1 MGDLFGIS
9 RTIDHAV
16 YTILNSIAIILWRL
30 DAAIIQFSMFSYV
43 TEDWLMGHRDGEGIW
58 ALMDKMVGPNGI
70 FGLSTWEAFVALAL
84 TIYGFSLLI
93 RPFWRMQPVDLGRMF
108 FFAVLSYSIITEGSE
123 LMREIENW
131 RGEAGGYMYD
141 VVAGSGGTVNLDV
154 PGGATSDEPI
164 YSPEDLDGRAPIRG
178 WEAVSTSYFLV
189 KSASELH
196 QGVPPEDFRREYC
209 LYDPSEEIGE
219 QDQENSDGCSPK
231 KAWDEWEEIQL
242 TAPITQVWGIP
253 LPIDVSIEVPVFQEH
268 PENRQLAIRQAQ
280 EGVARLALGPIVAAL
295 PMIEANV
302 GLMLALSAAF
312 VYLSLPLT
320 LLFGLFRYTEPLVNR
335 LVMQL
340 IGIIIRTFILNGVL
354 AIFLMLLVS
363 VSVNGSLMAYLGL
376 IGVGLVGGFF
386 LTKMATSTMTE
397 TVSTSLGGLTS
408 IWVGAATTTLG
419 EGARQPAMAA
429 AGAVKWGAAGAML
442 GWAGR
447 GAFDMW
453 EGARQVARSGSE
465 DLRQGSPET
474 MQAVDSQLNKTVG
487 ALPAPIARMAQ
498 PEVNEWT
505 AQPAGGRTSK
515 GYTAPNP
522 SSAGNAWVTDLGGMA
537 ASAVGGTLFGSSFR
551 DNTDRNNQAQPGGW
565 NEQQTGTPGIT
576 MGDGRSV
583 ETWANQVYQTRQTSQ
598 GERQVIESGQAI
610 LGESLGQQAYQAM
623 SRHNREE
630 TLAVLQAARA
640 AASEA
645 GSVERLVQAD
655 GALTD
660 EGFQMVR
667 GHLESSVLAGFKGQQ
682 GERDLEALVVASLQ
696 PQKRAEPGEFRVAAA
711 RAKKWEGDEAS
722 GRLIP
727 RSLGLDPVASGSNF
741 AALNRFTRLSNQ
753 AGLDEAQRKRLLEAV
768 RQEGEVSS
776 ALRREIETSLRRQ
789 QERGLGATLKADDL
803 IDSARALP
811 DTLEGPMLVR
821 LSRSKP
827 DSETGSDTGA
837 VGLSQGAGKE
847 QTHFPGN
854 LAGPEVEAGPSDLKK
869 SLSSHRTGRVG
880 PDGDKGS
887 QVKKPPKTTA
897 NRSDG
902 IRHKLTED
910 RPAEIRGGVDGVSGS
925 VKGVPSSLIEAEEI
939 KTRAS
944 TAKQKQALEREA
956 LPSLKLLDEE
966 ESLISMSIT
975 TQKKT
980 QLPIDRTS
988 THSREGDQ

>member
-1 MGDLFGIS
+1 M
-9 RTIDHAV
+9 
-16 YTILNSIAIILWRL
+16 
-30 DAAIIQFSMFSYV
+30 
-43 TEDWLMGHRDGEGIW
+43 
-58 ALMDKMVGPNGI
+58 
-70 FGLSTWEAFVALAL
+70 
-84 TIYGFSLLI
+84 
-93 RPFWRMQPVDLGRMF
+93 
-108 FFAVLSYSIITEGSE
+108 
-123 LMREIENW
+123 
-131 RGEAGGYMYD
+131 
-141 VVAGSGGTVNLDV
+141 
-154 PGGATSDEPI
+154 
-164 YSPEDLDGRAPIRG
+164 
-178 WEAVSTSYFLV
+178 
-189 KSASELH
+189 
-196 QGVPPEDFRREYC
+196 
-209 LYDPSEEIGE
+209 
-219 QDQENSDGCSPK
+219 
-231 KAWDEWEEIQL
+231 
-242 TAPITQVWGIP
+242 
-253 LPIDVSIEVPVFQEH
+253 
-268 PENRQLAIRQAQ
+268 
-280 EGVARLALGPIVAAL
+280 
-295 PMIEANV
+295 
-302 GLMLALSAAF
+302 
-312 VYLSLPLT
+312 
-320 LLFGLFRYTEPLVNR
+320 
-335 LVMQL
+335 
-340 IGIIIRTFILNGVL
+340 
-354 AIFLMLLVS
+354 
-363 VSVNGSLMAYLGL
+363 
-376 IGVGLVGGFF
+376 
-386 LTKMATSTMTE
+386 
-397 TVSTSLGGLTS
+397 
-408 IWVGAATTTLG
+408 
-419 EGARQPAMAA
+419 
-429 AGAVKWGAAGAML
+429 
-442 GWAGR
+442 
-447 GAFDMW
+447 
-453 EGARQVARSGSE
+453 
-465 DLRQGSPET
+465 
-474 MQAVDSQLNKTVG
+474 
-487 ALPAPIARMAQ
+487 
-498 PEVNEWT
+498 
-505 AQPAGGRTSK
+505 
-515 GYTAPNP
+515 
-522 SSAGNAWVTDLGGMA
+522 
-537 ASAVGGTLFGSSFR
+537 
-551 DNTDRNNQAQPGGW
+551 
-565 NEQQTGTPGIT
+565 
-576 MGDGRSV
+576 
-583 ETWANQVYQTRQTSQ
+583 
-598 GERQVIESGQAI
+598 IESGQAI

-660 EGFQMVR
+660 EGFQRVR
-667 GHLESSVLAGFKGQQ
+667 GRLESSVLAGFKGQQ
-682 GERDLEALVVASLQ
+682 GERDLEALVAASLQ
-696 PQKRAEPGEFRVAAA
+696 PQKRAEPGEFRTSAA

-944 TAKQKQALEREA
+944 AAKQKQTLEREA

-980 QLPIDRTS
+980 QPQIDRTS